1 VNHFDSRTFAI
12 FTLCV
17 FVLWGCAPVQTNPQ
31 VATGDKNRQSQFNNQ
46 NSSQS
51 QIVFN
56 NPGTVNLQQALNHE
70 IAPDLNKILPGTT
83 WTVINKK
90 GADST
95 FENIDGRVTFDKNGS
110 SIAFTGSIAAFGV
123 TTEPGPQVGGGFF
136 SACYP
141 TTTVVTY
148 EVGSEGALYV
158 SRQETDPSQPPT
170 NITATKNTASVVT
183 LISAKQGELVLAGQ
197 GGCGRQGTD
206 RISTLTLVPAIGG

>member
-1 VNHFDSRTFAI
+1 MRPLDLMAI
-12 FTLCV
+12 ALVCCY
-17 FVLWGCAPVQTNPQ
+17 GCAPVQMNPQ
-31 VATGDKNRQSQFNNQ
+31 VATGDKSRQSQFNINAVNAENVILAGN
-46 NSSQS
+46 NSSLTS
-51 QIVFN
+51 E
-56 NPGTVNLQQALNHE
+56 NLQQALNHE

-95 FENIDGRVTFDKNGS
+95 FENIDGRVTFNKNGS
-110 SIAFTGSIAAFGV
+110 ITFTGSIAAFGV

-136 SACYP
+136 SPCYP

-148 EVGSEGALYV
+148 EAVSSGAIYV
-158 SRQETDPSQPPT
+158 LRQEIDPSQPST

-183 LISAKQGELVLAGQ
+183 LISAKKGELVLAGQ

-206 RISTLTLVPAIGG
+206 RISTLTLVPEIGG